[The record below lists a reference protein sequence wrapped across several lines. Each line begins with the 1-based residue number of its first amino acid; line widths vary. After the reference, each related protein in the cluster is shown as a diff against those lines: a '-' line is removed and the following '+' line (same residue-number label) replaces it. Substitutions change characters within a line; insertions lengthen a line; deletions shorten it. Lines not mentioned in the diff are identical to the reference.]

1 MSRFF
6 FNRRRA
12 IVDGISLAAALPAAV
27 SASTAQPMRD
37 VAATVNA
44 ARTSEPITR
53 YMFGGFL
60 EHLGNLI
67 NYGLWSEVLDDRK
80 FYYPVNSQPPVQGAR
95 SATHKWTPVGPD
107 ASVTMDTAAPY
118 VGDQSPVV
126 ALTGTEPRGI
136 RQASLSLAAGKDYV
150 GRIVAAGEG
159 APHITV
165 TLIWGEGAAD
175 RQSVTLAVGK
185 DWATHPL
192 RFRSAKATT
201 QGRIEITAVG
211 PGSFR
216 VGAVSLMPADNL
228 HGFRADTIALMKQMN
243 CGLLRLPGG
252 NWISDHDWQDAI
264 GDPDKRPPVYDDCWA
279 ALQPNDVGM
288 DELMTLCR
296 LVGAEPYITVN
307 AGFGEARSAG
317 YAVEYCN
324 GAVTT
329 AMGRLRA
336 ANGHPEPYG
345 VKYWNIGNE
354 PYGFWQWGHMVV
366 TQYSYKHNRFAKA
379 MRKADPGIVLIA
391 SGAMPDEMTCTSNAR
406 RETGKVIADPGSVG
420 DWTGMLL
427 ARCWGNFDMLSEH
440 YYARSGLRFD
450 LAKGQT
456 ELLRPQNL
464 PTFRGGGGV
473 TGFVPAPADEPLTD
487 WARRPANRVRCKAEA
502 WEDYKKRFP
511 MLRDGKI
518 KVAMDEWAYNG
529 SHPGLR
535 QNLAI
540 ATALHEKFRHTDFMA
555 ISAYT
560 MATAW
565 LDYNRT
571 GATFSAC
578 GLLFRMY
585 NEHFGRI
592 PVEVTGNSPQPAP
605 AFPVGGDQPRVNAG
619 SPTFP
624 LDISAALTP
633 DRKALTVAAVNAT
646 EAEKSLHLDLVG
658 FRAGVQGRAWK
669 MTGASLD
676 AANRVGMPPQVG
688 VRETA
693 FDTRAGR
700 LTVAPHSIEIYAF
713 AVG

>member
-6 FNRRRA
+6 FSRRRA
-12 IVDGISLAAALPAAV
+12 IVDGISLAAALPAGV
-27 SASTAQPMRD
+27 SVSMAQPARD

-44 ARTSEPITR
+44 ARMSEPITR

-80 FYYPVNSQPPVQGAR
+80 FYYPVNSQPPVQGER
-95 SATHKWTPVGPD
+95 SATRKWTPVGPNS
-107 ASVTMDTAAPY
+107 SVTMDTAMAY
-118 VGDQSPVV
+118 VGDHSPVV
-126 ALTGTEPRGI
+126 ALTAGEPRGI
-136 RQASLSLAAGKDYV
+136 RQTGLSLAAGKDYV
-150 GRIVAAGEG
+150 GRVVAAGDG
-159 APHITV
+159 ASRITV
-165 TLIWGEGAAD
+165 TLIWGEGATD

-185 DWATHPL
+185 GWATHPL
-192 RFRSAKATT
+192 KFRSTGATT
-201 QGRIEITAVG
+201 QGRIEITATG
-211 PGSFR
+211 TGSFR

-243 CGLLRLPGG
+243 CGFLRLPGG

-296 LVGAEPYITVN
+296 LVGAEPYVTVN
-307 AGFGEARSAG
+307 GGFGEARSAG

-329 AMGRLRA
+329 PMGGLRA
-336 ANGHPEPYG
+336 ANGHSEPYG

-379 MRKADPGIVLIA
+379 MRKADPSIVLIA

-440 YYARSGLRFD
+440 YYGRSGQRFD

-456 ELLRPQNL
+456 ETLQPQNL
-464 PTFRGGGGV
+464 PVFRGGGGV

-502 WEDYKKRFP
+502 WEDYKKRFA
-511 MLRDGKI
+511 MLRDGRI

-529 SHPGLR
+529 SRPGMR

-540 ATALHEKFRHTDFMA
+540 ATALHEKFRHTDFMTM
-555 ISAYT
+555 SAYT

-565 LDYNRT
+565 LDYSRT
-571 GATFSAC
+571 DAAFSAC

-605 AFPVGGDQPRVNAG
+605 AFPVGGDQPRINAG

-624 LDISAALTP
+624 LDISAALTE
-633 DRKALTVAAVNAT
+633 DRKTLTIAAINAT
-646 EAEKSLHLDLVG
+646 EAVQSLRLDLVG
-658 FRAGVQGRAWK
+658 FRTSPQGRAWK
-669 MTGASLD
+669 MTGTSLD
-676 AANRVGMPPQVG
+676 GANHVGMPAQVS
-688 VRETA
+688 VHETT
-693 FDTRAGR
+693 FDAAASR
-700 LTVAPHSIEIYAF
+700 LSAAPHSIEIYAF